1 MELGLGRNGFIED
14 MRCNGW
20 SDEEACPHLV
30 RGLRNGPGRFAVE
43 SWKEAYGGE
52 GSFEQFEP
60 SRFDWGER
68 PNGDVPSQDSEA
80 Q

>member
-1 MELGLGRNGFIED
+1 

-52 GSFEQFEP
+52 GSFEQLVRCASYLAGSIGDPMATFLA
-60 SRFDWGER
+60 RTQK
-68 PNGDVPSQDSEA
+68 PNETH
-80 Q
+80 